1 MAPVTARW
9 RDNRSLVGTVGAVQV
24 DVPRARAGQA
34 AARRRI
40 ASLGP
45 GAGVV
50 VCASGPL
57 PGRRLRRL
65 AGATALSLDRQFL
78 AFPSAAAPA
87 YLVEDAPA
95 AIDYFLRHTLV
106 APPGVRFGPAL
117 ELVVAALRRLAP
129 VRLVRLAVP
138 GRIAVGRVAP

>member
-1 MAPVTARW
+1 MGPVTARW
-9 RDNRSLVGTVGAVQV
+9 RDNRSLVGTADAVEV

-40 ASLGP
+40 ASLEP

-50 VCASGPL
+50 VCASGPF
-57 PGRRLRRL
+57 PGRRVRRL
-65 AGATALSLDRQFL
+65 AEATALALDRQYL

-117 ELVVAALRRLAP
+117 ELVVAALRRFAP

-138 GRIAVGRVAP
+138 GRVAVGRVGP